1 VLVLDSSKLFL
12 ASDLGF
18 TGIPESGFRGLGFGV
33 WIWVSGFRGVWGLV
47 LHRRLRWFARG
58 LLVRRRTTPKGDSP
72 GGGFSPGGGHSTTDV
87 QSKAVDQGIF
97 WVFRVFRVFR
107 VCLVLHP
114 GHRSGLPFFLHP
126 RHRWIEA
133 GNRCLAARV
142 THQRMDQVLCAV
154 LCPTAEAPPPE
165 EGCRFGWSRSRA
177 RCPKDGFP
185 LARRRSEPLS
195 DHSGKSVG
203 HEKDDS

>member
-1 VLVLDSSKLFL
+1 MFFKNFAGSCFKTGFFQHPRVFLPALVGW
-12 ASDLGF
+12 LGF
-18 TGIPESGFRGLGFGV
+18 LGCWFLTHLNYFWRVTWGLLAFRSPGFGGLGFGV

-47 LHRRLRWFARG
+47 LHRRPQWFARG
-58 LLVRRRTTPKGDSP
+58 LLARRRTTPKGDSP
-72 GGGFSPGGGHSTTDV
+72 GGGFSPGGGHSTTGV

-97 WVFRVFRVFR
+97 WVFRVFR

-142 THQRMDQVLCAV
+142 TH
-154 LCPTAEAPPPE
+154 
-165 EGCRFGWSRSRA
+165 
-177 RCPKDGFP
+177 
-185 LARRRSEPLS
+185 
-195 DHSGKSVG
+195 
-203 HEKDDS
+203 